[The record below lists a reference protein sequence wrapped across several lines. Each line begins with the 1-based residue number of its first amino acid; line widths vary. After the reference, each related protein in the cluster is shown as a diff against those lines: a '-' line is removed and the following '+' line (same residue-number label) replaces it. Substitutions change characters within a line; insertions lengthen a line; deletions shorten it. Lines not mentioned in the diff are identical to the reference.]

1 MIKDILMRLC
11 KVYFE
16 DAVSLVKIRAV
27 SYYVKA
33 IGVAREVFIAH
44 ILLKCLLLLM
54 LAGFVLMH
62 VGLFIALPCC
72 PAWKG
77 ILLLILGAVYFLIAL
92 LAAIKMCSQKYWMNF
107 SKASDLVKEV
117 TDKK

>member
-1 MIKDILMRLC
+1 MIKDLLMRLC
-11 KVYFE
+11 KMYFD
-16 DAVSLVKIRAV
+16 DALSLVKIRAA

-33 IGVAREVFIAH
+33 VSAVRCAFIAH
-44 ILLKCLLLLM
+44 ITLKCFQLLM
-54 LAGFVLMH
+54 LAGFLLMH
-62 VGLFIALPCC
+62 VGLFIALPCG

-77 ILLLILGAVYFLIAL
+77 ILLLILGSVYFLIAL
-92 LAAIKMCSQKYWMNF
+92 LVMLKMCSQKYWMNF

>member
-1 MIKDILMRLC
+1 MKELLVRLC

-16 DAVSLVKIRAV
+16 DAISLLKIRAV

-33 IGVAREVFIAH
+33 VGAARGVFIAH
-44 ILLKCLLLLM
+44 IVLKCFLLLM

-72 PAWKG
+72 SEWKG
-77 ILLLILGAVYFLIAL
+77 ILLLIMGAAYFLIAL
-92 LAAIKMCSQKYWMNF
+92 LVVLKMCSQKYWMKF
-107 SKASDLVKEV
+107 SKADDLVKEV
-117 TDKK
+117 TEKK

>member
-1 MIKDILMRLC
+1 MKNLFMRLL

-16 DAVSLVKIRAV
+16 DALTLVKIRAV
-27 SYYVKA
+27 SCYVKA
-33 IGVAREVFIAH
+33 IGAARDIFIAH
-44 ILLKCLLLLM
+44 VTLKCFLLLM

-72 PAWKG
+72 PQFKG
-77 ILLLILGAVYFLIAL
+77 ILLLILGAAYFLIAL
-92 LAAIKMCSQKYWMNF
+92 VQVLKMCSQKSWMHY

-117 TDKK
+117 TEKK

>member
-1 MIKDILMRLC
+1 MIKDLLMRLC

-16 DAVSLVKIRAV
+16 DAISLVKIRAV
-27 SYYVKA
+27 SCYVKA
-33 IGVAREVFIAH
+33 IGTVRAIYISH
-44 ILLKCLLLLM
+44 ILLSCLLLLM

-72 PAWKG
+72 PQFKG
-77 ILLLILGAVYFLIAL
+77 ILLLILGAAYFLIGL
-92 LAAIKMCSQKYWMNF
+92 LLVLKMCSQKYWMEF

-117 TDKK
+117 TEK